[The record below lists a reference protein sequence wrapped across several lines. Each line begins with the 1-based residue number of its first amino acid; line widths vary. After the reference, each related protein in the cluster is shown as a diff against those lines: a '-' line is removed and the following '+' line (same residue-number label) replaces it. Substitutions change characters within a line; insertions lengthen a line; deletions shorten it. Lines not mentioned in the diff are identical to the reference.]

1 MFLTFIDENDLWYP
15 GEPSG
20 RDLTSEEHAV
30 EPYVMLWKIKDV
42 WSFND
47 NSNACLKEYKSYR
60 IGYICEIDEEV
71 YE

>member
-1 MFLTFIDENDLWYP
+1 
-15 GEPSG
+15 
-20 RDLTSEEHAV
+20 
-30 EPYVMLWKIKDV
+30 MLWKIKDV